1 MTKSSFIIGH
11 SPDIRC
17 SICSDSMAAHNKRP
31 HVAASPE
38 AESSTDPNQN
48 IKKLKRRV
56 SLATFDKWKRQFN
69 DQYDTSRW
77 LQCDKDTTDYTVTLL
92 WCEVCRKY
100 SDQIRTMRNFSS
112 AWVNGSA
119 NQRNSNIVDHA
130 KSEQHAAA
138 MVRMRAETG
147 ESAGDEK
154 VVFVVENA
162 AFLASFPV
170 MDDGEMERMK
180 RKFQICYMM
189 AREGLPFQKYAPLHN
204 LQELHGVDL
213 GPAYKSN
220 DNAQIF
226 TQYIARS
233 QQGLFQ
239 NIFVERHFFSFI
251 LHHATSTESKGHAI
265 VFVQYLVKN
274 DVAKEIGCYCRY
286 LNIVNLTDMYESEM
300 ATCLGVSLGRLGIN
314 ILSKDEAL
322 NATNRPIVIAGSSD
336 GANSEDDRG
345 MKTELQSTFPWL
357 HWSWC
362 FSNQLE
368 LACSNTLTSSLYEE
382 INDLLI
388 HLYSLCDKSPQK
400 THQLTSIVEDLKEIF
415 HCPNTGDFMPVHNQ
429 GTRWINHKRRALQR
443 IVDRFGVYS
452 THLYSMT
459 NDSALEAADHI
470 KLTSFHQRWTQ
481 GKILIGCALYIDVLK
496 APSQLSLPLQEN
508 ETDVIS
514 GIKHILKAMQ
524 TFQLLRRRDPQEW
537 PTFTTVL
544 ATMTE
549 KENSKCYQG
558 VNLTGF
564 TSSIVSQ
571 CSTMALEDLHA
582 LDDKLKDWLT
592 WPDTKLLD
600 AILSFLDTR
609 CWATVRMGTSGT
621 IGNNAATTNH
631 NEEAAARSKQDYDK
645 RITEIKAAV
654 AYIVAIFREPLEAK
668 GADLCS
674 INDELE
680 EMFSFCT
687 TYVDVLAEDYKKI
700 WYKLFTAHDA
710 HKWCNV
716 LLISELLFSLPF
728 ANSKVEQALSTLNL
742 TIAEHQSVLGSTVL
756 DDLMEIKV
764 EGVPTECFAADHA
777 VQLWWTNC
785 AQKPTEESSDNRNS
799 ESVRNANDDAEFS
812 LNDWNDRPNEA
823 TTIDDH

>member
-1 MTKSSFIIGH
+1 
-11 SPDIRC
+11 
-17 SICSDSMAAHNKRP
+17 MAAHNKRP

-38 AESSTDPNQN
+38 AESSTDPDQN
-48 IKKLKRRV
+48 NKKVKRRV

-69 DQYDTSRW
+69 DHYQTSRW
-77 LQCDKDTTDYTVTLL
+77 LQCDRDTSDYTVTLL

-100 SDQIRTMRNFSS
+100 SDHIRTMRNFSS

-138 MVRMRAETG
+138 MARMRAETG
-147 ESAGDEK
+147 ESADDER

-170 MDDGEMERMK
+170 MDEGEVERMK
-180 RKFQICYMM
+180 RKFHICYMM
-189 AREGLPFQKYAPLHN
+189 AKEGLPFQKYTALYN

-213 GPAYKSN
+213 GNSYKTN
-220 DNAQIF
+220 DYAQIF
-226 TQYIARS
+226 THYIAKS
-233 QQGLFQ
+233 QRQLFQ
-239 NIFVERHFFSFI
+239 NIFVEKHFFSFI
-251 LHHATSTESKGHAI
+251 LHHATSKGYAI
-265 VFVQYLVKN
+265 VFVQCMVKN
-274 DVAKEIGCYCRY
+274 DVAKEISCYCRY
-286 LNIVNLTDMYESEM
+286 LNVMNLTDTYESEM
-300 ATCLGVSLGRLGIN
+300 ATCLGVSLGRLGVN
-314 ILSKDEAL
+314 MLSKDEAL
-322 NATNRPIVIAGSSD
+322 NAANRPIVVAGSSD
-336 GANSEDDRG
+336 GASNEDDQG
-345 MKTELQSTFPWL
+345 MKAEIQSTFPWL
-357 HWSWC
+357 YWSWC
-362 FSNQLE
+362 YSNQLE
-368 LACSNTLTSSLYEE
+368 LVCRDALTSSLYEE
-382 INDLLI
+382 INDLLV
-388 HLYSLCDKSPQK
+388 HLYSLCNKSPQRM
-400 THQLTSIVEDLKEIF
+400 HQLASVMEDLKEVF
-415 HCPNTGDFMPVHNQ
+415 HFSDAGNPMPMHNQ

-443 IVDRFGVYS
+443 IVDRFGVYC

-459 NDSALEAADHI
+459 NDSTLEAADQV
-470 KLTSFHQRWTQ
+470 KLKSFYQRWTQ

-508 ETDVIS
+508 EIDVIS
-514 GIKHILKAMQ
+514 GIKHILKTVQ
-524 TFQLLRRRDPQEW
+524 TFRLLRGTDPEEW

-544 ATMTE
+544 ATIADR
-549 KENSKCYQG
+549 ENAKTYQG

-564 TSSIVSQ
+564 TSSTISQ
-571 CSTMALEDLHA
+571 CSAMALADLHA
-582 LDDKLKDWLT
+582 LDGQMKDWLT
-592 WPDTKLLD
+592 WPDTKLMD

-609 CWATVRMGTSGT
+609 CWATVRVGTT
-621 IGNNAATTNH
+621 VNNAATISDNGET
-631 NEEAAARSKQDYDK
+631 AARSKQDYDK
-645 RITEIKAAV
+645 RVTEIKAAV

-742 TIAEHQSVLGSTVL
+742 IVTEHHSIPGSTVL
-756 DDLMEIKV
+756 DDLMEINV
-764 EGVPTECFAADHA
+764 EGVPINCFSADHA
-777 VQLWWTNC
+777 VQLWWANC
-785 AQKPTEESSDNRNS
+785 AQKPTEESSNNQNS
-799 ESVRNANDDAEFS
+799 ESVHNTSNDEAEFS
-812 LNDWNDRPNEA
+812 LSDWNDRPNEA
-823 TTIDDH
+823 TTTEQ

>member
-1 MTKSSFIIGH
+1 
-11 SPDIRC
+11 
-17 SICSDSMAAHNKRP
+17 MAAHNKRL

-48 IKKLKRRV
+48 NKKVKRRV

-69 DQYDTSRW
+69 DQYHTSRW

-92 WCEVCRKY
+92 WCDVCRKY

-130 KSEQHAAA
+130 KSEQHASA
-138 MVRMRAETG
+138 MARMRAETG
-147 ESAGDEK
+147 ESADDEK

-162 AFLASFPV
+162 AFLASFSV

-204 LQELHGVDL
+204 LQEFHGVDL
-213 GPAYKSN
+213 GDSYKTN

-226 TQYIARS
+226 THYIARS
-233 QQGLFQ
+233 QRQLFQ
-239 NIFVERHFFSFI
+239 NIFAERHFISFI

-265 VFVQYLVKN
+265 VFVQCLVKN
-274 DVAKEIGCYCRY
+274 DVAKEIGCCCRY
-286 LNIVNLTDMYESEM
+286 LNVINLTSTYESEM

-314 ILSKDEAL
+314 IRSKDEAL
-322 NATNRPIVIAGSSD
+322 NAANRPIVVAGSSD
-336 GANSEDDRG
+336 GASNEDDRG
-345 MKTELQSTFPWL
+345 MKEEIQSTFPWL
-357 HWSWC
+357 YWSWC

-368 LACSNTLTSSLYEE
+368 LACSDLLTSSLYEE
-382 INDLLI
+382 INDLLL
-388 HLYSLCDKSPQK
+388 HLYSLCNRSPQK
-400 THQLTSIVEDLKEIF
+400 MHQLAPIMEDLREIF
-415 HCPNTGDFMPVHNQ
+415 HFANSGDAMPVHNQ

-443 IVDRFGVYS
+443 IVDRFGVYCA
-452 THLYSMT
+452 HLYSMT
-459 NDSALEAADHI
+459 NDSALEAVDQM

-508 ETDVIS
+508 EIDVIS
-514 GIKHILKAMQ
+514 GIKHILKTVQ
-524 TFQLLRRRDPQEW
+524 TFQLLRGMDPQEW

-544 ATMTE
+544 ATITE
-549 KENSKCYQG
+549 KENLRSYQG
-558 VNLTGF
+558 ITLTGF
-564 TSSIVSQ
+564 TSSMVSH
-571 CSTMALEDLHA
+571 CSAIALADLHA
-582 LDDKLKDWLT
+582 LDSKLKDWLT

-609 CWATVRMGTSGT
+609 CWATVRVSTSGT
-621 IGNNAATTNH
+621 IGNNTATTND
-631 NEEAAARSKQDYDK
+631 NGEAAARSKQDYDK
-645 RITEIKAAV
+645 RVTEIKAAV

-687 TYVDVLAEDYKKI
+687 TYVDVLAENYKKI
-700 WYKLFTAHDA
+700 WYKLFSAHDA

-728 ANSKVEQALSTLNL
+728 ANSKVEQALSMLNL
-742 TIAEHQSVLGSTVL
+742 IVTERHSVLGGSVL
-756 DDLMEIKV
+756 DDLMEINV
-764 EGVPTECFAADHA
+764 EGVPTNCFTANHA
-777 VQLWWTNC
+777 VQLWWTHC

-799 ESVRNANDDAEFS
+799 ESVHNASNNDAEFS
-812 LNDWNDRPNEA
+812 LSDWNDGLIEA
-823 TTIDDH
+823 TTTDDQ